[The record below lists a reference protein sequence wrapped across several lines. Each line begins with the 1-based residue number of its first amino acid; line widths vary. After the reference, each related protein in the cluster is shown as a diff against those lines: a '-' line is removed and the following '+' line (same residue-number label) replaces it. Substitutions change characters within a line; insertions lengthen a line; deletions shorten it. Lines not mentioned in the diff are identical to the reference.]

1 METSNSNSNYKTGNM
16 QNKVDNEDFKKII
29 TDLCKDLFTTFP
41 ELNDNLNQDIIGLL
55 NNDEDALSRVFN
67 YCKTVFPERFF
78 DILYQ
83 NAEMF
88 SLTSEMNTHFLP
100 GIDFKYLWNSDISDK
115 TKDILWKYL
124 QLILFCIVNNMS
136 DSDGFGDTAK
146 LFEAINGDEFKKKL
160 EETINNMKD
169 MFNDINLNT
178 NSQEDA
184 SGNGI
189 NLNDLPDA
197 QQFHEHINGMMD
209 GKLGKLA
216 REIAEE
222 TANDLNIDPENI
234 GDAEE
239 YFKTLFK
246 NPTKLMGLVKNVGDK
261 LDHKIKSGQIKE
273 SELIEEASNIVK
285 RMKDMPGMENIQ
297 NMLSKMGIP
306 NMGNL
311 NLGGRNSKVNFGE
324 LQNQLNNNLKKSKMK
339 ERLRRKMEDKSN
351 DSNEVIITEEQRE
364 REENI
369 LKMLNSDNTESI
381 ENLIFSK
388 GEKGEKSLKSQNPNK
403 NKNKSKK

>member
-1 METSNSNSNYKTGNM
+1 METSNSNYENM
-16 QNKVDNEDFKKII
+16 DGDTQNKENQDFKKII
-29 TDLCKDLFTTFP
+29 TDLCKDLMTTFP
-41 ELNDNLNQDIIGLL
+41 ELNDNLHEDLIGLL
-55 NNDEDALSRVFN
+55 NNDEDALLRVFN

-88 SLTSEMNTHFLP
+88 ESTSEINTYFLP
-100 GIDFKYLWNSDISDK
+100 GINFKYLWNTDISDK

-136 DSDGFGDTAK
+136 DRDGFGDTAK

-169 MFNDINLNT
+169 MFNDINSNT
-178 NSQEDA
+178 NSEDL

-222 TANDLNIDPENI
+222 TANELNIDPENMD
-234 GDAEE
+234 DAED

-339 ERLRRKMEDKSN
+339 ERLRRKMEDKTN
-351 DSNEVIITEEQRE
+351 DSNEFVITEEQRM

-369 LKMLNSDNTESI
+369 LKMLNSENIESI

-403 NKNKSKK
+403 KKNKSKNK